1 MKFSIRLLYLYLFSF
16 IGLLVAVIGSIR
28 IIELALKVYVF
39 KGADQYNYAVPTKIA
54 PDGKETKL
62 TQEEKDQQKRDADS
76 ETQRQRE
83 RELSGALAMILV
95 GIPLYKYH
103 WNIIQKEGKSK

>member
-16 IGLLVAVIGSIR
+16 IGLLVAVIGSVR

-39 KGADQYNYAVPTKIA
+39 KGADQFNYVVPTKMA
-54 PDGKETKL
+54 PDGKEVKL
-62 TQEEKDQQKRDADS
+62 TKEEMDQQRSDAEA
-76 ETQRQRE
+76 ETTRQRE

-103 WNIIQKEGKSK
+103 WSIIQKES